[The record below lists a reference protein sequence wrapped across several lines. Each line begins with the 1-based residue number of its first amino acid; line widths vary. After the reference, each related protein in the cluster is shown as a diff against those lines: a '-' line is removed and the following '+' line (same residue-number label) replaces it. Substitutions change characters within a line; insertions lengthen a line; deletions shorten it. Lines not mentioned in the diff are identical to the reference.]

1 MPLTYTLI
9 ASNTLSSAA
18 SSVTFSAIPGTYT
31 DLVIKLSARS
41 DFASLVDTIGIRFNS
56 TTTNYSDT
64 NINTNSSSGSGGS
77 TRSTNA
83 TYINGFRAIVGS
95 TATSSTFSNAEFYIP
110 SYTASQAK
118 PISEFNV
125 SENNDA
131 TAYIQVVAGLW
142 NNTAAITSI
151 VLNSI
156 NSANFV
162 TGSSFW
168 LYGIKSS

>member
-1 MPLTYTLI
+1 MPSSRVLI
-9 ASNTLSSAA
+9 ASNTLTSSAA
-18 SSVTFSAIPGTYT
+18 SVTFSSIPGTYT

-41 DFASLVDTIGIRFNS
+41 DFASLVDTIGIRFNGA
-56 TTTNYSDT
+56 TTNYSDT

-77 TRSTNA
+77 TRATGL

-118 PISEFNV
+118 PLSEFNV
-125 SENNDA
+125 SENNDT
-131 TAYIQVVAGLW
+131 TAYISAVAGLW

-162 TGSSFW
+162 AGSSFF
-168 LYGIKSS
+168 LYGLSNT